1 MSWERWEDRDEEAVR
16 RFVESITVRI
26 DSAAHVLLREPG
38 RPVDPHVVRFALLH
52 SGHAVPFDV
61 SEAEWRAARSALGRE
76 RLARRIG
83 AALGLQP
90 PDQLTGPPRRTLWM
104 RAPRRRRVAGAAGG

>member
-16 RFVESITVRI
+16 RFVEGIAQRI

-38 RPVDPHVVRFALLH
+38 RPADPRLVRFALLQ
-52 SGHAVPFDV
+52 SGHAVPFEL
-61 SEAEWRAARSALGRE
+61 SEAEWRDAGSALGRE
-76 RLARRIG
+76 RLARRLG

-90 PDQLTGPPRRTLWM
+90 PDQMTGPPRE
-104 RAPRRRRVAGAAGG
+104 